1 MAVKGFARFIIVLT
15 TVSAAVM
22 ELVDTSIVNVALSQM
37 AGSLGVTIE
46 DIAWVITSYAIA
58 NVVIIPMTGFLAAY
72 FGRKNYYVASMILF
86 TIASWLCG
94 TSTGLGELVFW
105 RFVQGIGGGALLS
118 TSQSI
123 LFDAFEPKDRPIASG
138 LFGMGIIL
146 GPTLGPTIGG
156 WILDNAQWP
165 LIFTVNIPI
174 GIVATILTV
183 VYVERKPDE
192 GKHRADI
199 TIDYPGILLLV
210 MGIGSLQYVLER
222 GESEDWFA
230 SSAISVLAI
239 TATIGVIGFIWRELT
254 TPHPVV
260 NLRIMGN
267 RTLALTTVFTF
278 VVGLGL
284 FTSVFVFP
292 ILAQRVLGFS
302 PLETGLT
309 LLPATAIGVIMMPII
324 GKRMASG
331 ASPVPFV
338 VIGFILFIVFGWM
351 SAGVNAQAGKW
362 DFFIPLALRAV
373 GISMVQLPLI
383 NQAVAGLAQKD
394 YAGGIALN
402 NMIRQIGGA
411 FGIAIANNYIAQQFA
426 QHKADLV
433 VHAYPGNPVW
443 DERVNTLV
451 QGIISRTGA
460 ELNTASQMAYQ
471 QLNYAI
477 EKQAYLLTYL
487 DTFRL
492 ISVFF
497 IVVFPLILFIRVKKK
512 DAPPSAA
519 AQMAMEEA
527 H

>member
-1 MAVKGFARFIIVLT
+1 MAAKGFARFIIVLT

-58 NVVIIPMTGFLAAY
+58 NVIIIPMTGFLASY
-72 FGRKNYYVASMILF
+72 FGRKNYYVFSMILF
-86 TIASWLCG
+86 TVASWLCG
-94 TSTGLGELVFW
+94 TSSGLWELVFW
-105 RFVQGIGGGALLS
+105 RFIQGIGGGALLS

-123 LFDAFEPKDRPIASG
+123 LFDAFETKDRPMASG
-138 LFGMGIIL
+138 LFGMGIVL

-156 WILDNAQWP
+156 YILDTAEWP

-174 GIVATILTV
+174 GIVATVLSIL
-183 VYVERKPDE
+183 YVDKKE
-192 GKHRADI
+192 GEGQQKQGYV
-199 TIDYPGILLLV
+199 IDYLGIVLLAV
-210 MGIGSLQYVLER
+210 GIGCLQFVLER
-222 GESEDWFA
+222 GESEGWLESESIRICGA
-230 SSAISVLAI
+230 LAI
-239 TATIGVIGFIWRELT
+239 VGLIWFVWRQLT

-260 NLRIMGN
+260 NLKVLGN

-284 FTSVFVFP
+284 FTSVFVYP
-292 ILAQRVLGFS
+292 VLAQRVLGMT
-302 PLETGLT
+302 PLETGLS
-309 LLPATAIGVIMMPII
+309 LLPATAIGVVMMPLI

-338 VIGFILFIVFGWM
+338 FVGFILFIIFGFM

-362 DFFIPLALRAV
+362 DFFFPLAMRAV

-383 NQAVAGLAQKD
+383 NQAVAGLKPQD
-394 YAGGIALN
+394 YPAGIALN

-411 FGIAIANNYIAQQFA
+411 FGIAMANNYIAQHFA
-426 QHKADLV
+426 QHKADLIV
-433 VHAYPGNPVW
+433 NTTPGNPAF
-443 DERVNTLV
+443 DERFSAMV
-451 QGIISRTGA
+451 QGIISKTGA
-460 ELNTASQMAYQ
+460 SFDEASAMALR
-471 QLNYAI
+471 QLNYI
-477 EKQAYLLTYL
+477 VEKQAYLLSYL

-492 ISVFF
+492 VSVFF
-497 IVVFPLILFIRVKKK
+497 ICVFPLIFFIKIRKKE
-512 DAPPSAA
+512 APSAA
-519 AQMAMEEA
+519 AKAAMEDA